1 MANDQQG
8 RRPGGGGGR
17 GGGGGSRYRGGPKRK
32 TSDTGAEKEE
42 GIELEG
48 VVTEKLPNAQFR
60 VKLDE
65 TETEI
70 LAYVSG
76 KMRKHWI
83 RILTGDRVKVS
94 VSPYDMTRAR
104 IVYRHR
110 N

>member
-1 MANDQQG
+1 MAYNNRG
-8 RRPGGGGGR
+8 RGGGGRGGGR
-17 GGGGGSRYRGGPKRK
+17 GGGGGRYRGAPKRK
-32 TSDTGAEKEE
+32 PVDPSAEKEE

-48 VVTEKLPNAQFR
+48 TVTEKLPNAQFR

>member
-1 MANDQQG
+1 M
-8 RRPGGGGGR
+8 
-17 GGGGGSRYRGGPKRK
+17 
-32 TSDTGAEKEE
+32 
-42 GIELEG
+42 ELEG
-48 VVTEKLPNAQFR
+48 TVVEKLPNAQFR

-65 TETEI
+65 TSTEI

-94 VSPYDMTRAR
+94 ISPYDMTRAR

>member
-1 MANDQQG
+1 MLFEPRRLHSHHG
-8 RRPGGGGGR
+8 RFGGGGGGR
-17 GGGGGSRYRGGPKRK
+17 RYRPKK
-32 TSDTGAEKEE
+32 KSDVGADKEE
-42 GIELEG
+42 GIELDG
-48 VVTEKLPNAQFR
+48 VVVEKVPNAQFK
-60 VKLDE
+60 VKLEE
-65 TETEI
+65 TGTEI

-94 VSPYDMTRAR
+94 ISPYDMTRAR

>member
-1 MANDQQG
+1 MANQNDDAG
-8 RRPGGGGGR
+8 RPRGRGGGGR
-17 GGGGGSRYRGGPKRK
+17 GRGGGRYRAPKK
-32 TSDTGAEKEE
+32 PTDTGAEKEE
-42 GIELEG
+42 GIELDG

-60 VKLDE
+60 VKLDD

-76 KMRKHWI
+76 KMRKNWI

>member
-1 MANDQQG
+1 MARRRGG
-8 RRPGGGGGR
+8 RPRRGRPGKR
-17 GGGGGSRYRGGPKRK
+17 RYPGKARK
-32 TSDTGAEKEE
+32 PPEPGAEKEE

-48 VVTEKLPNAQFR
+48 IVTEKLPNTQFT

-65 TETEI
+65 TDTEI
-70 LAYVSG
+70 LAYLSG

-94 VSPYDMTRAR
+94 VSPYDLTRAR
-104 IVYRHR
+104 IVYRYR

>member
-1 MANDQQG
+1 MLFEP
-8 RRPGGGGGR
+8 RRLHSYRDRFGGGGGR
-17 GGGGGSRYRGGPKRK
+17 GRYRPKK
-32 TSDTGAEKEE
+32 KSDVGADKEE
-42 GIELEG
+42 GIELDG
-48 VVTEKLPNAQFR
+48 VVVEKLPNAQFK

-65 TETEI
+65 TGTEI

-94 VSPYDMTRAR
+94 ISPYDMTRAR

>member
-1 MANDQQG
+1 MANEHQDAG
-8 RRPGGGGGR
+8 PRGGGGGR
-17 GGGGGSRYRGGPKRK
+17 GRGGGGRYRPPKRPK
-32 TSDTGAEKEE
+32 DVGAEKEE
-42 GIELEG
+42 GIELDG

-60 VKLDE
+60 VKLDD

-76 KMRKHWI
+76 KMRKNWI

-110 N
+110 S

>member
-1 MANDQQG
+1 MARRRGG
-8 RRPGGGGGR
+8 RPRRGRPGR
-17 GGGGGSRYRGGPKRK
+17 SKYKKRK
-32 TSDTGAEKEE
+32 PPEPGAEKEE

-48 VVTEKLPNAQFR
+48 IVTEKLPNTQFT

-65 TETEI
+65 TQTEI
-70 LAYVSG
+70 LAYLSG

-94 VSPYDMTRAR
+94 VSPYDLTRAR
-104 IVYRHR
+104 IVYRYR

>member
-1 MANDQQG
+1 MDNTNDAG
-8 RRPGGGGGR
+8 RPGGQR
-17 GGGGGSRYRGGPKRK
+17 GRYRGGPSKK
-32 TSDTGAEKEE
+32 KKSDTGADKEE

-48 VVTEKLPNAQFR
+48 TVVEKLPNAQFR

-65 TETEI
+65 TSTEI

-94 VSPYDMTRAR
+94 ISPYDMTRAR

>member
-1 MANDQQG
+1 MASENQEH
-8 RRPGGGGGR
+8 RPGGRGRGR
-17 GGGGGSRYRGGPKRK
+17 GGGGRYKARK
-32 TSDTGAEKEE
+32 KPSDTGAEKEE

-48 VVTEKLPNAQFR
+48 TVTEKLPNAQFR
-60 VKLDE
+60 VKLDDTD
-65 TETEI
+65 TEM

-76 KMRKHWI
+76 KMRKNWI
-83 RILTGDRVKVS
+83 RILVGDRVKVS

>member
-1 MANDQQG
+1 MP
-8 RRPGGGGGR
+8 RRKFEYKTGK
-17 GGGGGSRYRGGPKRK
+17 SPKD
-32 TSDTGAEKEE
+32 TSDKEE
-42 GIELEG
+42 AIALDGT
-48 VVTEKLPNAQFR
+48 VVENLPNAQFL

-65 TETEI
+65 TDSEI

-83 RILTGDRVKVS
+83 RILRGDRVRVE

-110 N
+110 